1 MALSINPALLIG
13 FCFALTRTISWAII
27 CPPFNSQSIPV
38 RVRLGFAVAVSF
50 VIAER
55 VAPATPD
62 LAMTALVGGLLR
74 HALAGIAVGMLVLFL
89 FATIQAAGELID
101 LQVGFSL
108 GGVIDPMSGN
118 MASPIG
124 RLHQLLAIAILFSI
138 NGHVLVVRGFLRSV
152 DASPTA
158 SLDLGELAQQAIRM
172 VGMMTAGAIEIALP
186 VLAALFATEVVLGLL
201 GKAAPQLN
209 VLVLGFALK
218 SLVAFSLL
226 GTTLV
231 LLPETTSSLL
241 GKAVRAGLQVFGG

>member
-1 MALSINPALLIG
+1 MALSINPAVLIG
-13 FCFALTRTISWAII
+13 FCFALVRASSWAIV
-27 CPPFNSQSIPV
+27 CPPFNSKTIPV
-38 RVRLGFAVAVSF
+38 RVRLGFAVALSF

-55 VAPATPD
+55 LAPAVAD
-62 LAMTALVGGLLR
+62 LSMTALIGGMLR
-74 HALAGIAVGMLVLFL
+74 QALAGIAVGMLVMILFS
-89 FATIQAAGELID
+89 AIQAAGELID

-108 GGVIDPMSGN
+108 GGVLDPMSGN

-152 DASPTA
+152 DVSPSG
-158 SLDLGELAQQAIRM
+158 SLDVGELAHQAIRM
-172 VGMMTAGAIEIALP
+172 VSMMTAAAIEIALP
-186 VLAALFATEVVLGLL
+186 VLAALFATEVALGLL

-218 SLVAFSLL
+218 SLVAFTLL

>member
-1 MALSINPALLIG
+1 LALSINPALLIG

-50 VIAER
+50 LIAER

-74 HALAGIAVGMLVLFL
+74 QALAGLAVGMLVLIL
-89 FATIQAAGELID
+89 FSAIQAAGELID

-124 RLHQLLAIAILFSI
+124 RFHQLLAIAILFSI
-138 NGHVLVVRGFLRSV
+138 NGHVLVMRGFLRSV
-152 DASPTA
+152 DAAPTA
-158 SLDLGELAQQAIRM
+158 TLDLGELGQQAIRM
-172 VGMMTAGAIEIALP
+172 VSMMTAAAIEIALP

-231 LLPETTSSLL
+231 LLPETTQSLL

>member
-1 MALSINPALLIG
+1 LALSINPAVLIG
-13 FCFALTRTISWAII
+13 FCFALARVSAWAII
-27 CPPFNSQSIPV
+27 CPPFNSTAIPV
-38 RVRLGFAVAVSF
+38 RIRLGFAVAISF

-55 VAPATPD
+55 LAPANPD
-62 LAMTALVGGLLR
+62 LSMTSLVGGVLR
-74 HALAGIAVGMLVLFL
+74 QALAGIAVGMLVLIL
-89 FATIQAAGELID
+89 FSAIQAAGELID

-108 GGVIDPMSGN
+108 GGVMDPMSGN
-118 MASPIG
+118 MAAPIG
-124 RLHQLLAIAILFSI
+124 RFHQLLAIAILFSI

-152 DASPTA
+152 DASPDA
-158 SLDLGELAQQAIRM
+158 SLDLGELAQQALRM
-172 VGMMTAGAIEIALP
+172 VSMMTAGAIEIALP

-218 SLVAFSLL
+218 SLVAFTLL
-226 GTTLV
+226 GATLV

>member
-1 MALSINPALLIG
+1 LGLTINPALLIG
-13 FCFALTRTISWAII
+13 FCFALTRTIAWAIV

-38 RVRLGFAVAVSF
+38 RVRVGFAVAISF

-55 VAPATPD
+55 LAPVTAD
-62 LAMTALVGGLLR
+62 LAITSLVGGLLR
-74 HALAGIAVGMLVLFL
+74 QALAGIAVGMLVLIL
-89 FATIQAAGELID
+89 FSAIQAAGELVD

-118 MASPIG
+118 MAAPIG
-124 RLHQLLAIAILFSI
+124 RFQQLIAIAILFSI
-138 NGHVLVVRGFLRSV
+138 NGHVLVVRGFLRTV
-152 DASPTA
+152 EVSPSGT
-158 SLDLGELAQQAIRM
+158 LDLGELAQQAIRM
-172 VGMMTAGAIEIALP
+172 VSMMTAGAVEIALP
-186 VLAALFATEVVLGLL
+186 VLAALFATEVALGLL

-218 SLVAFSLL
+218 SLVAFALL

-241 GKAVRAGLQVFGG
+241 AKSVRAGLQIFQG

>member
-1 MALSINPALLIG
+1 MALSIDPALLVG
-13 FCFALTRTISWAII
+13 FCFALTRAIAWAVV
-27 CPPFNSQSIPV
+27 CPPFNSQAIPV
-38 RVRLGFAVAVSF
+38 RVRLGFAVAMSF
-50 VIAER
+50 AIAGR
-55 VAPATPD
+55 LAPAEPD
-62 LAMTALVGGLLR
+62 LSTAALIGDLLR
-74 HALAGIAVGMLVLFL
+74 QALAGIAIGLLVLVLFS
-89 FATIQAAGELID
+89 AIQAAGELID

-124 RLHQLLAIAILFSI
+124 RLHQLLAIAILFAI

-158 SLDLGELAQQAIRM
+158 SLDLGALSEQSIRL
-172 VGMMTAGAIEIALP
+172 VGVMTGGAIEIALP
-186 VLAALFATEVVLGLL
+186 VLAALFATEVALGLL

-218 SLVAFSLL
+218 SLVAFALL

-241 GKAVRAGLQVFGG
+241 GKAVRAGLQVVGG

>member
-13 FCFALTRTISWAII
+13 FCFVLDPNDLVGDRLPAVQQPVDPGSG
-27 CPPFNSQSIPV
+27 PP
-38 RVRLGFAVAVSF
+38 RVRGGDVVPDRRSC
-50 VIAER
+50 R
-55 VAPATPD
+55 PGHPD
-62 LAMTALVGGLLR
+62 LAMTALIGGLLR
-74 HALAGIAVGMLVLFL
+74 QALAGLAVGMLVLIL
-89 FATIQAAGELID
+89 FSAIQAAGELID

-124 RLHQLLAIAILFSI
+124 RFHQLLAIAILFSI

-152 DASPTA
+152 DAAPTA
-158 SLDLGELAQQAIRM
+158 TLDLGELGQQAIRM
-172 VGMMTAGAIEIALP
+172 VSMMTAAAIEIALP
-186 VLAALFATEVVLGLL
+186 VLAALFATEVALGLL

>member
-1 MALSINPALLIG
+1 MALSINPAILIG
-13 FCFALTRTISWAII
+13 FCFALARTSSWAIV
-27 CPPFNSQSIPV
+27 CPPFNSKAIPV
-38 RVRLGFAVAVSF
+38 RIRVGFAVAISF

-55 VAPATPD
+55 LAPADVD
-62 LAMTALVGGLLR
+62 LSITSLVGGLLR
-74 HALAGIAVGMLVLFL
+74 QALAGIAVGMLVLIL
-89 FATIQAAGELID
+89 FSAIQAAGELID

-108 GGVIDPMSGN
+108 GGVMDPMSGN
-118 MASPIG
+118 MAAPIG

-158 SLDLGELAQQAIRM
+158 TLDLGELAQQAVRM
-172 VGMMTAGAIEIALP
+172 VSMMTAAAIEIALP

-218 SLVAFSLL
+218 SLVAFTLL

-231 LLPETTSSLL
+231 LLPETASSLL
-241 GKAVRAGLQVFGG
+241 GKAVRGGLQVFGG